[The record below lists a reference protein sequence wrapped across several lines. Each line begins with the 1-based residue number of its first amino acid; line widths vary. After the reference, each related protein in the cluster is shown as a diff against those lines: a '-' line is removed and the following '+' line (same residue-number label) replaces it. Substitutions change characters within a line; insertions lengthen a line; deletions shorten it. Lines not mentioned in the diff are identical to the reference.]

1 MSKKTKTVTK
11 AYTWEQVDAV
21 IVQIRK
27 DGETLRQKIHNV
39 AVTLMKHWHD
49 NPTSGASVAEK
60 MNALAD
66 AAGYHSR
73 ALGVWVQ
80 TLSPMKVSEEN
91 GKFYVH
97 ADDKLMGKA
106 FTAMRDKPFWEVSP
120 PSKPKPLDIY
130 AEVQALIDRAQKRME
145 KPVDGDVID
154 GAVIRGLRDLART
167 RPAFEPAH

>member
-1 MSKKTKTVTK
+1 MTKKTKTVTK

-39 AVTLMKHWHD
+39 AVTLMKYWHD
-49 NPTSGASVAEK
+49 NPSKGSVVAEK
-60 MNALAD
+60 MNDLAD
-66 AAGYHSR
+66 AAGYHAR

-97 ADDKLMGKA
+97 TDDKLMGKA
-106 FTAMRDKPFWEVSP
+106 FMAMRDKPFWEVSP
-120 PSKPKPLDIY
+120 PSKPKPMDIF
-130 AEVQALIDRAQKRME
+130 AEVQSLIERAQKRME

-154 GAVIRGLRDLART
+154 VAVIRGLRDLAQM